1 MALALMTL
9 LVGLGCPPGTS
20 AIRFQVMPDRP
31 DDTSPTE
38 IQSRITAD
46 HQDDGTVGDP
56 GRILAATTRH
66 TGTNSDIA

>member
-1 MALALMTL
+1 MTL
-9 LVGLGCPPGTS
+9 LVGLGCPLGTS
-20 AIRFQVMPDRP
+20 AIRDQVIPERT

-38 IQSRITAD
+38 IQGRITAD

-56 GRILAATTRH
+56 VRILAATPRR

>member
-1 MALALMTL
+1 
-9 LVGLGCPPGTS
+9 
-20 AIRFQVMPDRP
+20 MPDGP

-56 GRILAATTRH
+56 VRILAATTRH
-66 TGTNSDIA
+66 TGTNSDSA